1 MRNKIFLSVV
11 FALMVSLPFA
21 AQADKDF
28 IQKLQ
33 NIAKTVQEKGK
44 SYQEQIQEYKDKFK
58 SASEGVAG
66 AAAEVQ
72 SGVQAAQNGDVDSL
86 KQFGKRVEGLP
97 SEANADKDEMAEAIQ
112 EKYVPKVGEGNDEEN
127 NEKAEAFIQE
137 VMRNAVSKLYALGF
151 TTRTLMQKEEPRDVD
166 MSDNRQ
172 MMQETNYKAI
182 EMIERLTQIF
192 ILESAL
198 EEYQYTQ
205 SIKTMTI
212 DVSAQEDEEE

>member
-11 FALMVSLPFA
+11 FAVMVSLPLTA
-21 AQADKDF
+21 RADKDF

-33 NIAKTVQEKGK
+33 NMAKTVQEKGK
-44 SYQEQIQEYKDKFK
+44 TFQEQVQEYKDEFK

-72 SGVQAAQNGDVDSL
+72 SGVQAAQNGDVDGL

-97 SEANADKDEMAEAIQ
+97 DGENVDKDEMSEAIQ
-112 EKYVPKVGEGNDEEN
+112 DKYVPKVGEGNDDEN
-127 NEKAEAFIQE
+127 NEKAQAFIQE

-166 MSDNRQ
+166 MTDTRQ
-172 MMQETNYKAI
+172 MMQETNFKAV

-205 SIKTMTI
+205 ALKTMEI
-212 DVSAQEDEEE
+212 DTSEQEDGEE